1 MGRQD
6 DLENRLSEAI
16 QKLANEFSDL
26 GDDLRWSVTRAL
38 IHRAVHFGAESQGGV
53 EFCTLSTYLA
63 EMVGHAHK
71 LMHGDSP
78 GPTHKDMVH

>member
-6 DLENRLSEAI
+6 DLENRLNEAI
-16 QKLANEFSDL
+16 QKVANEFGDL
-26 GDDLRWSVTRAL
+26 GEELRWAVTKAL
-38 IHRAVHFGAESQGGV
+38 IHRAVHFAADSQGGV

-71 LMHGDSP
+71 LLHGDDP
-78 GPTHKDMVH
+78 GQSHKDMIH